1 MVQAATPYSSVRSY
15 SSMDCFL
22 LDEDELALSNKQASV
37 MPKLVTEE
45 ELAVIERAVW
55 EELDLM
61 EEMVSGV
68 APACTC

>member
-1 MVQAATPYSSVRSY
+1 
-15 SSMDCFL
+15 MDCFL
-22 LDEDELALSNKQASV
+22 LDEDELAQSNKQESV